1 MIVVCGEAL
10 VDLVPAA
17 GGGGYLARPGGSPAN
32 VAVGLGRLGLDVSL
46 LTRLSTDYFGQLIRD
61 HLTQSH
67 VDLTLAVPTA
77 ARTTVAM
84 VTLSEEGDAG
94 YAFGIDGGADDG
106 WRPDELPA
114 ALPDHAALHVSGA
127 LALAVPSMGATIGAL
142 LDREHGQRVIT
153 LDPNPRPALGIDRAA
168 LGRWLTR
175 ADIVK
180 VSEEDL
186 AWLCPGQA
194 PVEVAHAWRT
204 AGPALVVVT
213 RGGDGV
219 VAVGPSG
226 VVELATPPVE
236 LVDSVG
242 AGDAFMSGLL
252 AALDRAALLDR
263 DYLRALRVDELA
275 AALRYAQ
282 RVAALTC
289 TRIGADPPWLVDL
302 AETPL

>member
-32 VAVGLGRLGLDVSL
+32 VAVGLGRLGVDVSL

-67 VDLTLAVPTA
+67 VDLTLALPTA

-84 VTLSEEGDAG
+84 VTLSTAGDAG
-94 YAFGIDGGADDG
+94 YTFGIDGGADDG
-106 WRPDELPA
+106 WRPEELPA
-114 ALPDHAALHVSGA
+114 ALPDRAALHVSGA

-142 LDREHGQRVIT
+142 LDRECGRRVIT
-153 LDPNPRPALGIDRAA
+153 LDPNPRPALGGERSTLD
-168 LGRWLTR
+168 RWLRR

-186 AWLCPGQA
+186 DWLCPGQTLA
-194 PVEVAHAWRT
+194 EVAHAWR
-204 AGPALVVVT
+204 AGGPALVVVT

-219 VAVGPSG
+219 FADGPSG
-226 VVELATPPVE
+226 EVELAAPPVD
-236 LVDSVG
+236 LVDTVG

-252 AALDRAALLDR
+252 AALDRAAMLDR
-263 DYLRALRVDELA
+263 DHLHALRVDELA

-289 TRIGADPPWLVDL
+289 TRVGADPPWLVDL
-302 AETPL
+302 AQTPL